1 MTTTAD
7 ILLLGA
13 TGYAGRFVAKYLV
26 NHPDHVSSPPRF
38 TVAFAGRSTDR
49 LNKLL
54 TELDLQGKNVNLV
67 QVDTDDYAQV
77 EAGVRN
83 ARVVINAVGPFLRYS
98 KHVPKACAA
107 HGIHYV
113 DLAGEAPFMKY
124 IIDECEASARNTGAI
139 LIPASGLDSVP
150 ADLST
155 FIANQTLKEK
165 YPNLSVRKS
174 VSAFD
179 ADLIFSGGSLA
190 TVHDTV
196 TEKRP
201 EIKAAT
207 KPFALS
213 PIKGPTQP
221 TISLA
226 YELPVGNRKLTGGF
240 YVMSATDKLVVQRT
254 WGLHKRAAE
263 AASPESAEEARK
275 YTYDDEFTYDEFL
288 VKSNKF
294 QSYYHSLSFITMV
307 IMLLIPP
314 SRWLLTRL
322 WNQPGQGASE
332 AELKKHHFTLT
343 NVSTSNTDANTTEPV
358 TVRTTIHG
366 DGDVAYILSAE
377 MTTESALALLFDKD
391 SLPPLSRGGGVFT
404 PASGLGNVLVRR
416 LDRTGSWKFESVI
429 Q

>member
-1 MTTTAD
+1 
-7 ILLLGA
+7 
-13 TGYAGRFVAKYLV
+13 
-26 NHPDHVSSPPRF
+26 
-38 TVAFAGRSTDR
+38 
-49 LNKLL
+49 
-54 TELDLQGKNVNLV
+54 
-67 QVDTDDYAQV
+67 
-77 EAGVRN
+77 
-83 ARVVINAVGPFLRYS
+83 
-98 KHVPKACAA
+98 
-107 HGIHYV
+107 
-113 DLAGEAPFMKY
+113 MKY
-124 IIDECEASARNTGAI
+124 IIDECEDKARETGAI
-139 LIPASGLDSVP
+139 LIPASGLDSIP
-150 ADLST
+150 ADISVFLS
-155 FIANQTLKEK
+155 NQTLKEK
-165 YPNLSVRKS
+165 HPHLSVRS
-174 VSAFD
+174 STSAFD

-213 PIKGPTQP
+213 PIKGKTQP
-221 TISLA
+221 GIGLA
-226 YELPVGNRKLTGGF
+226 YELPAGNKKLTGGF

-263 AASPESAEEARK
+263 AASAELAEEARK

-288 VKSNKF
+288 VKSNKL
-294 QSYYHSLSFITMV
+294 QSYYHSISFITMV

-322 WNQPGQGASE
+322 WSQPGQGASE
-332 AELKKHHFTLT
+332 AELKRRNFTLT
-343 NVSTSNTDANTTEPV
+343 NISISNPDPTTQTPV
-358 TVRTTIHG
+358 TVRTTIYG

-377 MTTESALALLFDKD
+377 MVTESALAILFDKD

-404 PASGLGNVLVRR
+404 PASGLGNSLVRR